1 MGKTFKRVTRGRIPF
16 QEATRCIFC
25 GSPDLNWE
33 HVYSRWTHTFLPP
46 RTTKNYVVSH
56 VDSHLDRSDRV
67 LVKRLGDI
75 RHWKIKCVCE
85 QVCNNGWMRRIE
97 NQVRPI
103 LLPLI
108 EGTALLKGE
117 TARLTP
123 HDQKI
128 IATWA
133 VLKAM
138 VTEFDLQGWVTTHH
152 TQRKFLKQN
161 LIPPDGWVV
170 WIGPYLRVK
179 WIPHF
184 MSLPF
189 LYLSP
194 KQELRRGSNIRA
206 THFNSHITTLVIGKV
221 FIQVIRSPA
230 RGFVDRWRFS
240 LPHKDSLFRIWPPT
254 GVSIV
259 WPGRFMTDLDAD
271 RAAGAMY
278 DFIMDR
284 LAGVLRSTIEGMPS
298 EPPPT

>member
-1 MGKTFKRVTRGRIPF
+1 
-16 QEATRCIFC
+16 
-25 GSPDLNWE
+25 
-33 HVYSRWTHTFLPP
+33 
-46 RTTKNYVVSH
+46 
-56 VDSHLDRSDRV
+56 
-67 LVKRLGDI
+67 
-75 RHWKIKCVCE
+75 
-85 QVCNNGWMRRIE
+85 
-97 NQVRPI
+97 
-103 LLPLI
+103 
-108 EGTALLKGE
+108 
-117 TARLTP
+117 
-123 HDQKI
+123 
-128 IATWA
+128 
-133 VLKAM
+133 
-138 VTEFDLQGWVTTHH
+138 
-152 TQRKFLKQN
+152 
-161 LIPPDGWVV
+161 
-170 WIGPYLRVK
+170 
-179 WIPHF
+179 

-240 LPHKDSLFRIWPPT
+240 LPHKGSLFRIWPPT